1 MEKSELADR
10 IMALFKR
17 MGHMQMQR
25 AFEPWRKL
33 DVPLAQLKTLFMI
46 HIRGSMTSRH
56 LAAHLRVTPGDVT
69 SIVDRLVAQGL
80 VTRGEDP
87 GDRRVVLLHLTEKG
101 QNVITDI
108 HSSGL
113 NLMRGTLNRMDQDD
127 IEALHRGINAM
138 LAIVEEDNR
147 EITADSHRQEQCA
160 CPLKPPPDV
169 AGGTPASPLP

>member
-1 MEKSELADR
+1 VEKAELADR

-17 MGHMQMQR
+17 MGRMQMQR

-33 DVPLAQLKTLFMI
+33 DVPLAQLKSLFMI
-46 HIRGSMTSRH
+46 HIRGSLTSRQ

-80 VTRGEDP
+80 VTRGENP

-101 QNVITDI
+101 GNVITDI

-113 NLMRGTLNRMDQDD
+113 NLMRGTLIRMNRDD
-127 IEALHRGINAM
+127 IEALYRGINAM
-138 LAIVEEDNR
+138 LTIVEEDNK
-147 EITADSHRQEQCA
+147 EIADDSHCQEQGA

-169 AGGTPASPLP
+169 AGGPPAKPPP